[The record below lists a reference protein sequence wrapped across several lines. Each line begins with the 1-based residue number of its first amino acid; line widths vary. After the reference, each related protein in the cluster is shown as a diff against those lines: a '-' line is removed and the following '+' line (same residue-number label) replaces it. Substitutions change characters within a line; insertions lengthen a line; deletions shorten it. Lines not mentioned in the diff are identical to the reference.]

1 MSSSSEAGCSPYI
14 VSLDA
19 ATIFLRHRV
28 LLSSRGYFPTT
39 LLTNKSK
46 FKLTFCRQIDGIST
60 VSLLGDLLS
69 EAFMGKL
76 KLGSANG
83 KTRRNHFHR
92 GGRDGPSGYSANLL
106 TGRSVVRTRPLPL
119 DFPCLGMGDLAV
131 CQPSCF
137 LRVAWQ
143 LGTGRVLQ
151 LNDHYFSINK
161 LNGLAKSSVAS
172 HVTDK
177 RHVMNPNL
185 SFQFICRL
193 TNRLPVSIQGLRPY
207 FSQSSRN
214 KISKPA
220 TTQSSTIRTF
230 SNILSQLKLA
240 FCTSDLRDG
249 TDQDSHDRSQKQST
263 TVRRRATGAER
274 NANWKQAGGENARG
288 TVTNQKRFRPL
299 PHCRLPAMCEG
310 RAERCMLCP
319 LEYHSNV
326 LRKAKLQAVC
336 SECSACHFIIIITI
350 VIIIII
356 ESMTST
362 FNTNA
367 SLPYNH
373 DLFESLIVKKR
384 SFARSRVGHL
394 SVYAILSWAW
404 KTAFFSAN
412 DGLAYATHVPIN
424 AKYTHLQ
431 INLVPTRDSTESLVY
446 DILQLNV
453 LHTGRLM
460 IQLEQAMNA
469 HQLPG
474 QSNDI
479 MAEATLRIMSNPTA
493 IDHIN
498 KLVQLGKHSDS
509 MKDSGIG
516 TTYLTAS
523 SGSSSNNTSPES
535 EKDALAQNGKNA
547 KHLSLSKV
555 DATSTPA
562 TTVKRKSNKTLN
574 RYENNTEHTLNSSFI
589 ERNQFTFTDV
599 DQLGATPLAPRKR
612 GATDN
617 NHQVLSQTDVVRRF
631 PCLSKPFSSPT
642 GQATE
647 TGQSAGK
654 RRQRRMHACDHCEK
668 QFDRPSL
675 LKRHTLTH
683 TGERPFEC
691 RYCSKGFSTRSGVN
705 THERTHTG
713 QRPYVCRIC
722 GRRFAAGS
730 NLIFHK
736 YTHTNTRRHQCSQC
750 PKAFVTPGDLRKH
763 EYTHTGEWPFRCTL
777 CERGFATERNLKS
790 HQVTHTGKKPFTCP
804 VCAKGYA
811 QESSMKTHL
820 RTHQKSKVEN
830 DDKQKH
836 RLGGTRDR
844 RGTEMTGPK
853 SHATYSSATPPFIY
867 CQEEG
872 NVGGA
877 KEVKQPFS
885 TYIREADYSS
895 WVPLALRPVPNVPS
909 AFTVPPPIHKL
920 RPPSQPPPCSQ
931 VQNEPTQTQWF
942 YEQYKNYYLL
952 YMRALTQNATR
963 HTEQTYP
970 MDFQNQRPQN
980 HCTDLNMAEAPR
992 PQQMGPDYPVFPFS
1006 CPTARP
1012 HMTGP
1017 NYSSIPVT
1025 ISSNSNL
1032 FALPEQQVIQPVTL
1046 QRPVAMYS
1054 SYIDDQVNDDCNYTD
1069 VAIDYSMK
1077 QNRR

>member
-1 MSSSSEAGCSPYI
+1 
-14 VSLDA
+14 LDCHA
-19 ATIFLRHRV
+19 KRYRE
-28 LLSSRGYFPTT
+28 
-39 LLTNKSK
+39 LT
-46 FKLTFCRQIDGIST
+46 
-60 VSLLGDLLS
+60 LGDIISNHLTQKCTCVTATLRIR
-69 EAFMGKL
+69 AFFWF
-76 KLGSANG
+76 
-83 KTRRNHFHR
+83 T
-92 GGRDGPSGYSANLL
+92 
-106 TGRSVVRTRPLPL
+106 
-119 DFPCLGMGDLAV
+119 
-131 CQPSCF
+131 
-137 LRVAWQ
+137 Q
-143 LGTGRVLQ
+143 LG
-151 LNDHYFSINK
+151 
-161 LNGLAKSSVAS
+161 
-172 HVTDK
+172 
-177 RHVMNPNL
+177 
-185 SFQFICRL
+185 
-193 TNRLPVSIQGLRPY
+193 
-207 FSQSSRN
+207 
-214 KISKPA
+214 
-220 TTQSSTIRTF
+220 TF

-336 SECSACHFIIIITI
+336 SEC
-350 VIIIII
+350 
-356 ESMTST
+356 
-362 FNTNA
+362 
-367 SLPYNH
+367 
-373 DLFESLIVKKR
+373 K
-384 SFARSRVGHL
+384 
-394 SVYAILSWAW
+394 
-404 KTAFFSAN
+404 
-412 DGLAYATHVPIN
+412 
-424 AKYTHLQ
+424 
-431 INLVPTRDSTESLVY
+431 
-446 DILQLNV
+446 
-453 LHTGRLM
+453 
-460 IQLEQAMNA
+460 AMNA

-617 NHQVLSQTDVVRRF
+617 NHQVLSQTDVVKRF

-885 TYIREADYSS
+885 TYIREADYSP

-1017 NYSSIPVT
+1017 NHSSIPVT